1 MSTNKEEKEERED
14 NIEHK
19 IANSINITK
28 KIVFC
33 HYTYPAGKK
42 EENWSFGIHSRWK
55 MIRMNF
61 SLLGPYLK
69 NLSETMQ

>member
-28 KIVFC
+28 KNCILSLHV
-33 HYTYPAGKK
+33 P
-42 EENWSFGIHSRWK
+42 RWK
-55 MIRMNF
+55 ERRKLVIRNPQSVEDDSNEPF
-61 SLLGPYLK
+61 SSWS
-69 NLSETMQ
+69 LSQKPE